1 MSEFI
6 NQDFQ
11 NPEVSFLT
19 PFQSGAS
26 KCYPILPKNYYN
38 TKGGK
43 SKAKKSKSKSKQ
55 KGGNSCGPK
64 STYTNG
70 MSCEGV
76 PTVDLDLKSNFGPY
90 LYPPVP
96 FRMSG
101 GKSKSKSKKQKG
113 GVHLVGPEYLNQN
126 LIPSTSSKPSDL
138 DYNGAYSAT
147 NPNWKNNVTFTGQS
161 EVPEFANYNPSKRTG
176 PNCSGNVGVAHATA
190 MGGAMKKRGPG
201 RPRKQKGGDE
211 TEGATF
217 LPAQFYNPDAKFA
230 SSKTD
235 MNTAY
240 GKANPVSGS
249 CRNLAAFPNSS
260 GQQTGG
266 KRGPGRPRKQ
276 KGGVET
282 EGATFLPPQFYNPNA
297 KIASSKT
304 DMNTAYGRANPV
316 SGSCRNLAAFPNSS
330 GQQTGGAKKKGP
342 GRPRKNTKSKT
353 KKKKGPGRPK
363 NTTASKKKSVKKKNE
378 KKNKNK
384 KKVVKKKCECPS
396 KK

>member
-1 MSEFI
+1 M
-6 NQDFQ
+6 
-11 NPEVSFLT
+11 
-19 PFQSGAS
+19 
-26 KCYPILPKNYYN
+26 ILNVIQFYPKNYYN

-101 GKSKSKSKKQKG
+101 GKSKSKKQKG
-113 GVHLVGPEYLNQN
+113 GVHLVGPEYLNQD

-147 NPNWKNNVTFTGQS
+147 NPNWKDNVTFTGQS

-190 MGGAMKKRGPG
+190 MGGAMKKRGRG
-201 RPRKQKGGDE
+201 RPRKQKGGVK
-211 TEGATF
+211 TEGATS
-217 LPAQFYNPDAKFA
+217 LPIQFYNSNVKLA

-240 GKANPVSGS
+240 GRANPVSGS

-266 KRGPGRPRKQ
+266 VMKRGRGRPRKQ
-276 KGGVET
+276 KGGVKT
-282 EGATFLPPQFYNPNA
+282 EGATSLPIQFYNSNV
-297 KIASSKT
+297 KLASSKT

-342 GRPRKNTKSKT
+342 GRPRKTTKST
-353 KKKKGPGRPK
+353 TTIKKKGPGRPK
-363 NTTASKKKSVKKKNE
+363 KTTASKKKSVIKKKNE
-378 KKNKNK
+378 VKKKNKKK
-384 KKVVKKKCECPS
+384 KKVVKKKCGCSS